1 MLRTPAPLTGAL
13 DLMKKILLFAIFA
26 LTFIFGASD
35 VWLEDALRHLNQTVL
50 WVSIIVVSV
59 LIFEWVHLDASE
71 RHYPKSKW
79 LNLGILAFSIIFVPV
94 YPFSL
99 KTKRPKTKSTC
110 GLRAC
115 PARVYGV
122 RLCWVA
128 SGLPVLAL
136 EGRLH

>member
-1 MLRTPAPLTGAL
+1 MLRTPAPLIGAL
-13 DLMKKILLFAIFA
+13 DLMKKILLFAIFT

-35 VWLEDALRHLNQTVL
+35 VWLEDAPRHLNQTVL

-94 YPFSL
+94 YLFRS
-99 KTKRPKTKSTC
+99 RPKGQK
-110 GLRAC
+110 LRAL
-115 PARVYGV
+115 AGF
-122 RLCWVA
+122 
-128 SGLPVLAL
+128 VLAL
-136 EGRLH
+136 LAYLGFGYAGSLVAYQFLP